1 MKINRLSTP
10 EFVVNSAICKR
21 NIEKMVLKA
30 KASDSVFRPHF
41 KTHQSGE
48 IGEWFRAQGVT
59 AITVSSVSMAE
70 YFAGKGWDDI
80 TIAIPF
86 NIRESENLNALAE
99 KISVNIIVDD
109 AGVISVIDSSLSNPV
124 GLFLKID
131 CGYHRTGI
139 DVDNSFEISKAL
151 DAAKDCTNLEF
162 KGFLTHSGHTYHA
175 GSVDEI
181 RKIHQHVVTKMKRL
195 KQRWSITF
203 PQAIISLGDTP
214 SMSVVDN
221 FSGIDEIR
229 PGNFV
234 FYDLMQASAG
244 VCKYDDIAVAVSAP
258 VIGKYPGRAQIVVHC
273 GGVHL
278 SKEALEIKGNKV
290 FGKVVFLNDSGWEIP
305 QQDIF
310 VTSLSQEHGTIN
322 IPVDILKT
330 INYGD
335 LLGILPV
342 HSCMTADCYQRYI
355 SVDGELI
362 ERL

>member
-1 MKINRLSTP
+1 M
-10 EFVVNSAICKR
+10 R
-21 NIEKMVLKA
+21 NIEKMALKA
-30 KASDSVFRPHF
+30 KASGAAFRPHF

-48 IGEWFRAQGVT
+48 IGDWFRAQGVT

-70 YFAGKGWDDI
+70 YFALRGWDDI

-99 KISVNIIVDD
+99 KITVNILAED
-109 AGVISVIDSSLSNPV
+109 AGVISSIDQSLSNRA

-151 DAAKDCTNLEF
+151 DAAKDCSNLEF

-175 GSVDEI
+175 GSVNAI
-181 RKIHQHVVTKMKRL
+181 RKIHQNVLTKMKRL

-214 SMSVVDN
+214 SMSVVDD
-221 FSGIDEIR
+221 FTGIDEIR

-234 FYDLMQASAG
+234 FYDLMQAAAG
-244 VCKYDDIAVAVSAP
+244 VCTDKDIAVAVTAP
-258 VIGKYPGRAQIVVHC
+258 VIGKYPDRKQVVVHC

-278 SKEALEIKGNKV
+278 SKEAVEINGKKV
-290 FGKVVFLNDSGWEIP
+290 FGKIVFLNESGWEIP
-305 QQDIF
+305 KNDIF
-310 VTSLSQEHGTIN
+310 VTSLSQEHGTID
-322 IPVDILKT
+322 IPINTLKE
-330 INYGD
+330 IKYGD

-342 HSCMTADCYQRYI
+342 HSCMTADCFQRYV
-355 SVDGELI
+355 SVDGQMI